1 MKNILFVC
9 VENANRSQMA
19 EAFGHLYKGD
29 NLEVYSAGSKPAG
42 KINEKA
48 VKAMAVLGYDLTTHQ
63 STNINQLENIKFDVI
78 ISMGCGD
85 DCPNI
90 EASIR
95 EDWQIPDPKNLTEAD
110 YWTIRDYIK
119 IKVKQIITDIS

>member
-1 MKNILFVC
+1 LFVWKT
-9 VENANRSQMA
+9 
-19 EAFGHLYKGD
+19 LI
-29 NLEVYSAGSKPAG
+29 EVKWQRP
-42 KINEKA
+42 
-48 VKAMAVLGYDLTTHQ
+48 
-63 STNINQLENIKFDVI
+63 LENIKFDAV